1 MTTARRILSSTAI
14 QVFGKLLTAILSI
27 IVIKY
32 ITGLES
38 IPGLEGIPAEYKLIY
53 TYLTFFG
60 IVADFGLFTI
70 AVRELSQTEDQQEKE
85 FILGNIFGMRFFTI
99 LTAMTLASLFVFLI
113 PLENYT
119 WQVKVGVAIA
129 AVTTVLTMMASTTSS
144 ILQVHL
150 KMELPTIALVI
161 GKIIMTAYIAYVVIF
176 FQQIAYAFYHLI
188 FAGVVGSLVTFII
201 TYAYTKKVFP
211 FAPKFHPTYWKK
223 VFKEALPYGI
233 AIILSTL
240 YFKIDVLLL
249 SFLRDKN
256 EIAIYGY
263 PSSVIE
269 LISIFPIY
277 FMNSVLP
284 TLTRAFDESKEKA
297 KKILSLSFNFL
308 SLLALPMVVGG
319 VILAR
324 PLMGFIMNEEFLTG
338 NVMGHYGADVAFQL
352 LMVST
357 VFSFLTTLFSFSLIA
372 SGNQSKLLK
381 INLYGVLFNIITNLI
396 FIPAY
401 GFVAAGITTILSE
414 IIIISLTYHTA
425 KKYVS
430 FHFDKKTF
438 GKIAFAAAVMGGF
451 VFLVQYHVPVM
462 PLVGIGALV
471 FIMML
476 LPLKIITPEVLE
488 MVKKK

>member
-1 MTTARRILSSTAI
+1 
-14 QVFGKLLTAILSI
+14 
-27 IVIKY
+27 
-32 ITGLES
+32 
-38 IPGLEGIPAEYKLIY
+38 
-53 TYLTFFG
+53 
-60 IVADFGLFTI
+60 
-70 AVRELSQTEDQQEKE
+70 
-85 FILGNIFGMRFFTI
+85 
-99 LTAMTLASLFVFLI
+99 LI

-277 FMNSVLP
+277 FMNSVLA
-284 TLTRAFDESKEKA
+284 TLTRAFDES
-297 KKILSLSFNFL
+297 
-308 SLLALPMVVGG
+308 
-319 VILAR
+319 
-324 PLMGFIMNEEFLTG
+324 
-338 NVMGHYGADVAFQL
+338 
-352 LMVST
+352 
-357 VFSFLTTLFSFSLIA
+357 
-372 SGNQSKLLK
+372 
-381 INLYGVLFNIITNLI
+381 
-396 FIPAY
+396 
-401 GFVAAGITTILSE
+401 
-414 IIIISLTYHTA
+414 
-425 KKYVS
+425 
-430 FHFDKKTF
+430 
-438 GKIAFAAAVMGGF
+438 
-451 VFLVQYHVPVM
+451 
-462 PLVGIGALV
+462 
-471 FIMML
+471 
-476 LPLKIITPEVLE
+476 
-488 MVKKK
+488 